1 MQVIL
6 DEHLADKANGKG
18 ELFRKL
24 LKHKK
29 IKSIHGIGLFLAVEV
44 ESFEFLQ
51 KLLQT
56 SIKNGL
62 IFDWFIFNDNHFR
75 IAPPLT
81 ITDNEIKLACD
92 IILKSLDEVKSLL

>member
-6 DEHLADKANGKG
+6 NENIVKSVNKKG
-18 ELFRKL
+18 ELFKKL

-29 IKSIHGIGLFLAVEV
+29 IKSIHGQGLFLAVEV

-51 KLLQT
+51 KLLQAA
-56 SIKNGL
+56 IKNGL

-81 ITDNEIKLACD
+81 ITETEIKLAVD
-92 IILKSLDEVKSLL
+92 IILKSLDETK